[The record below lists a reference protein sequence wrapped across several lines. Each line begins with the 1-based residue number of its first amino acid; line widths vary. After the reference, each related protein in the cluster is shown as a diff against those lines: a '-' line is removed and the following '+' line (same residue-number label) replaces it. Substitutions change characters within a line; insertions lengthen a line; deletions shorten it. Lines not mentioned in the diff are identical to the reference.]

1 MRRTTFAIALILC
14 AVPSSSARAD
24 FLAESISR
32 GVIGSGI
39 ATSSPGT
46 AVSLDFR
53 PINTDAPYQ
62 TLEVLLIFDDQRV
75 TFSRLNVQLDS
86 SPTIFQFLPTLLN
99 NYQVT
104 YRLYDPAYDPNPGPG
119 YPIGAQPIILPQ
131 AWRDELADGVLS
143 EHMWIDN
150 AGGTPGQY
158 FLSVDSVFAV
168 PEPGACGVAA
178 FSVAPAALR
187 RRRERHT

>member
-14 AVPSSSARAD
+14 AVSPSARAD
-24 FLAESISR
+24 FLAESIAR
-32 GVIGSGI
+32 GVIGTGV

-53 PINTDAPYQ
+53 PINTNAPYQ

-75 TFSRLNVQLDS
+75 TFSQLNVQLDS
-86 SPTIFQFLPTLLN
+86 SPTVFQFLPTLLN

-119 YPIGAQPIILPQ
+119 YPTGAQPLILPQ

-143 EHMWIDN
+143 GHMWIDN

-158 FLSVDSVFAV
+158 FLSVDTVFAV
-168 PEPGACGVAA
+168 PEPTAACGLAA
-178 FSVAPAALR
+178 FFVATGLLSR
-187 RRRERHT
+187 RHRRPT